1 MNYFQQEKEAF
12 YIHKHT
18 EEHKSIKKLN
28 NKIVG
33 CIKELIH
40 RKVYIHRRVWE
51 NLLFLFDLFQEIIQ
65 GKVLVKIKQALNKE
79 KMQQK
84 INKNKKIYK

>member
-1 MNYFQQEKEAF
+1 MMNYFQQEKEAF

-40 RKVYIHRRVWE
+40 KKVYIHRRV
-51 NLLFLFDLFQEIIQ
+51 
-65 GKVLVKIKQALNKE
+65 
-79 KMQQK
+79 
-84 INKNKKIYK
+84 